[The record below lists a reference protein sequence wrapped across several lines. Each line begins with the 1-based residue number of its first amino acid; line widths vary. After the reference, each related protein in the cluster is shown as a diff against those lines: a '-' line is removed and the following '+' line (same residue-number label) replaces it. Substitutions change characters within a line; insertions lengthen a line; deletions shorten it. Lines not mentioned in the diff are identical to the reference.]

1 MLKAL
6 ELVGFK
12 SFADRTRFDFP
23 DGITVVVG
31 PNGSGKSNVVDAVKW
46 VLGAQ
51 SAKALRGAEMT
62 DVIFKGSAEGG
73 RKPANSAEVI
83 LVLDNRTRI
92 LTYDED
98 EVQVSRR
105 VYRSGEGEY
114 AINGRPCRLKDVR
127 ELFRGTGV
135 GVDAYSLIEQ
145 GKVDRLLQSSAKD
158 RRGIFE
164 EAAGISR
171 FKAKKAEAER
181 RLGRVDQNMI
191 RLRDIVDEVGK
202 RLSTLKSQASKAQ
215 RYRELS
221 SQLIV
226 KRTQLGLLD
235 VRDIQKRIE
244 GIGQQIATAATQ
256 RDALQLQSETS
267 EGEHRKV
274 SEQLAATQEQ
284 LQSIQDRIVGLQS
297 EHIQAT
303 SELAGARERHS
314 EWSEEQ
320 KGLLD
325 RIETLERRVSMSEE
339 EIQQRKADLQQL
351 DRERQDTEDAILLFE
366 TQFRQREK
374 ALIDLRAS
382 LEIQKNLA
390 AGVRHALSQTR
401 YDAASH
407 EAQDDRLTQELH
419 DGEKRIR
426 AREADIAARDA
437 QIAIAVSEVE
447 QAQTQATVA
456 ETSKAAAKEKL
467 AEVTDRERSI
477 QQKLLEIQARIQ
489 GVRERL
495 LVLSQLEEQFASAGR
510 GGQQL
515 MRSAQSLAEPNPSM
529 ASGVKSLRG
538 LVADLITTDLHLAPL
553 VDVALGTHSDAIVLS
568 DGQLVDWINEGRL
581 QAEGRVTLLR
591 LDRLPSRRTGEKIQL
606 DGLRGVVGRADR
618 LVRFDSEHEPLV
630 RALLGTTWFV
640 ETLSTALDLSHF
652 RGAGL
657 RFVTAE
663 CQLVDSDGSIT
674 IGSLQTGLGL
684 VSRRS
689 EMQAANEQ
697 IDHLQQT
704 LEDERQQASAIAG
717 EMVSA
722 ADAVQSS
729 EKQVYEAGR
738 RLAAAEQRLQSLRD
752 RMFADRKELATI
764 QSGLDEKRET
774 LAVVQQ
780 ALEAARNRILEL
792 ETSETQHT
800 ESILTL
806 ESDVRQLDAEIR
818 ESQNQLTDQRVDLA
832 RLEQRVDGMRVT
844 LDQLLHDATERTTHV
859 EQAKELLAT
868 LAEKIRTAETSV
880 AELQERIAATDLQIA
895 SIQQERTDVAA
906 SIELQQRSVAD
917 KGKECDHLQR
927 QLDKLL
933 DRIAAHDEELQRLE
947 RERSELISRYRD
959 EYQVDLE
966 HEEAL
971 KVATTEKIYS
981 HESDRGDHTVHASEE
996 DQQSPVSDQP
1006 ISDESNAPVVV
1017 LRIEEMDRN
1026 NIETQLVQ
1034 LRQEIASAGSVNMEA
1049 LDELDELQ
1057 SRYDKL
1063 AGHERDLIDAKSS
1076 LIKTMQKIDEDSQD
1090 LFLNT
1095 LETIRTNFQTLYR
1108 KSFGGGSADIVLENP
1123 DDPESGIEIIATP
1136 PGKTTFSNS
1145 LLSGGEKALTAV
1157 ALIMAFFQYR
1167 PSPFCIL
1174 DEVDAPFDEAN
1185 IGRFVT
1191 VLNEFLDTTKFI
1203 VVTHSKKTMTVANM
1217 IYGITMQE
1225 SGVSRQVAVKFEEVN
1240 DQGEIVRRENRRAA

>member
-274 SEQLAATQEQ
+274 SEQLTATQEQ

-704 LEDERQQASAIAG
+704 LADERQQASAIAG

-752 RMFADRKELATI
+752 RMVADQKELATI

-981 HESDRGDHTVHASEE
+981 HENDSGDHTVHASEE

-1017 LRIEEMDRN
+1017 LRIEEMDRD

>member
-284 LQSIQDRIVGLQS
+284 LQSIQDRIVELQS

-752 RMFADRKELATI
+752 RMVADRKELATI

>member
-274 SEQLAATQEQ
+274 SEQLTATQEQ

-752 RMFADRKELATI
+752 RMVADRKELATI

-780 ALEAARNRILEL
+780 ALEVARNRILEL

>member
-284 LQSIQDRIVGLQS
+284 LQSIQDRIVELQS

>member
-274 SEQLAATQEQ
+274 SEQLTATQEQ

-752 RMFADRKELATI
+752 RMVADRKELATI

>member
-274 SEQLAATQEQ
+274 SEQLTATQEQ

-752 RMFADRKELATI
+752 RMVADRKELATI

-981 HESDRGDHTVHASEE
+981 HESDRGDHTVHALEE
-996 DQQSPVSDQP
+996 DLQSPGSDQP

>member
-752 RMFADRKELATI
+752 RMVADRKELATI

>member
-274 SEQLAATQEQ
+274 SEQLTATQEQ

-752 RMFADRKELATI
+752 RMVADQKELATI

-981 HESDRGDHTVHASEE
+981 HENDRGDHTVHASEE